1 MEINEVMEKF
11 LLLKK
16 IMGNIIRKIEIYEDL
31 SISEIFILLKI
42 SDELNPTLT
51 RLSELTGFSNSLIT
65 FAIDNFEEKGLV
77 RRKK

>member
-51 RLSELTGFSNSLIT
+51 RLSELTGFSNSL
-65 FAIDNFEEKGLV
+65 
-77 RRKK
+77 